1 MKWFILKVSNPT
13 PLKFSPEF
21 EITIDELISNWKKTN
36 KIIFEENIGTR
47 LDLGEEFDNYVKK
60 LTLFK

>member
-1 MKWFILKVSNPT
+1 MSNPT